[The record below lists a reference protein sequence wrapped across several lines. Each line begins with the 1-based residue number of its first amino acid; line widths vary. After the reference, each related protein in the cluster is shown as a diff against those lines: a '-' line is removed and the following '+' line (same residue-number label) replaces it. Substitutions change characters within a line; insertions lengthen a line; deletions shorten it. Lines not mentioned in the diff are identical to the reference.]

1 MTSNPASHSLELYKT
16 IFENSPDAILITL
29 PSYKVLDANH
39 AFKEMLG
46 YSKSD
51 VVDNNLIDIFP
62 ELSPVLKEL
71 ESLKV
76 PRETFI
82 PSKNGEKVF
91 CQLSLLNLKEDGSQV
106 VVIFIRDLRT
116 GQEEEIILQESEE
129 RYHSLFNNMLNGF
142 AYCKMIFK
150 DDKPVDF
157 IYLDVNK
164 AFESLTGLK
173 NVTGKYVSEVIPGI
187 RESDPELFE
196 IYTRVALTGQ
206 AEVFEIFLESL
217 QEWFSVSV
225 YSPRREYFVAIFN
238 VITSQKESEEMLKKS
253 LERETFFGDIIRNAS
268 LAIAVGYP
276 DGKIGDVNK
285 AFEDLTGYSQDEL
298 KSVEW
303 NHELTPER
311 WRKIEQRHLEEV
323 LKTRESVTY
332 EKEYMKKDG
341 SMVPVEL
348 VVQPHF
354 NQKGDLEYYFA
365 FINDLTER
373 KKAEE
378 QLKKSEIKYRNALE
392 NMMEGCQIISP
403 QWKYLYLNEAA
414 VKHSRFPR
422 EKLINHTM
430 MEIYPGI
437 EDTDMFKTLQKSMK
451 ERIPSRLTN
460 EFVFPDGKKQWFELS
475 AHPVPEGLFILSMD
489 ITERKN
495 VENKLKKSEEK
506 YRMLYSSMAEGM
518 AFHKLIYN
526 NQGQAVD
533 YEILDVNPSFEAL
546 LNIKKEDVVGKKA
559 SQIYGT
565 GEAPYLDIYAEVA
578 ETGQPEKFETHFETM
593 HMYFSISV
601 FSPSKGFFATI
612 FKDISENKNFEKKLK
627 KSEERFRTV
636 ADFTYDWEYWLDPK
650 GNLLY
655 VSPSCQRISGYSP
668 QEFLDDPQLL
678 LKITN
683 PQDKKILEEHKHL
696 RSARKNVEEIEF
708 RIITKKGK
716 ERWIDHRCQ
725 PIYNDQDEYLGIR
738 ATNRDITESKMTEA
752 KLKESESRYRGLFDK
767 SSSYLFLV
775 SAQGTIIDVNE
786 ITVDFTGKTKE
797 ELMGKHISEMGILP
811 PEEIP
816 VQMEKASQALQGKKI
831 KPFESILID
840 KDGQKHYVMV
850 NSNTLKKDDEIFAF
864 QIICNDI
871 TNLKLAE
878 KEIMKSLQEKELLL
892 QEIHHRVKNNMQ
904 IISSLL
910 NLQSYQVQ
918 EEETRDILKDSQGRI
933 KAMSMVHEKLYQSPD
948 LSHINVKEY
957 VEKLVQDLFYSYEVK
972 GHIDF
977 HLEIEEVEMNMET
990 VIPLGLIINELINN
1004 SLKFAFPD
1012 GEGSLGVSLKSKDH
1026 EYTLMVYDNG
1036 IGIDETLNI
1045 HKPGTLGLKLVQS
1058 LVDQLDAEMELDG
1071 SGGTRFII
1079 RFQQVE
1085 YKERI

>member
-16 IFENSPDAILITL
+16 IFENSPDAILLTL
-29 PSYKVLDANH
+29 PSYKILDANH

-76 PRETFI
+76 PREIFI

-196 IYTRVALTGQ
+196 IYSQVALTGQ

-217 QEWFSVSV
+217 HEWFSVSV

-285 AFEDLTGYSQDEL
+285 AFEDLTGYSQEEL
-298 KSVEW
+298 KSIEW

-341 SMVPVEL
+341 SVVPVEL

-475 AHPVPEGLFILSMD
+475 VHPVPEGLFILSMD
-489 ITERKN
+489 VTERIN
-495 VENKLKKSEEK
+495 MENELKKSEEK
-506 YRMLYSSMAEGM
+506 YRTIYSSMGEGM
-518 AFHKLIYN
+518 AFHKVIYN

-578 ETGQPEKFETHFETM
+578 ETGQPKKFETYFETM
-593 HMYFSISV
+593 QMYFRISV
-601 FSPSKGFFATI
+601 VSPSKGFFTTV
-612 FKDISENKNFEKKLK
+612 FE
-627 KSEERFRTV
+627 
-636 ADFTYDWEYWLDPK
+636 
-650 GNLLY
+650 
-655 VSPSCQRISGYSP
+655 
-668 QEFLDDPQLL
+668 
-678 LKITN
+678 
-683 PQDKKILEEHKHL
+683 
-696 RSARKNVEEIEF
+696 
-708 RIITKKGK
+708 
-716 ERWIDHRCQ
+716 
-725 PIYNDQDEYLGIR
+725 
-738 ATNRDITESKMTEA
+738 DITERIKIESE
-752 KLKESESRYRGLFDK
+752 LKASESRYRGLFDK
-767 SSSYLFLV
+767 SPSYLFLA
-775 SAQGTIIDVNE
+775 SAQGIIIDINE

-797 ELMGKHISEMGILP
+797 ELVGKHISEMGILP
-811 PEEIP
+811 PQEIP
-816 VQMEKASQALQGKKI
+816 VQIEKASQALQGKKI

-850 NSNTLKKDDEIFAF
+850 NSNTLKKDGEIFAF

-957 VEKLVQDLFYSYEVK
+957 VEKLVQDLFYSYEIK

-990 VIPLGLIINELINN
+990 VIPLGLIINELITN
-1004 SLKFAFPD
+1004 SLKFAFPE

-1036 IGIDETLNI
+1036 IGIDETVNI
-1045 HKPGTLGLKLVQS
+1045 HKTGTLGLKLVQS